1 VRKALKILALNSS
14 PRKDRGGTALLLN
27 TFVEGAKEVGAE
39 IDLVYIHDL
48 KVNPCLS
55 CFTCW
60 VKTPG
65 QCVHKDDMANLLAK
79 HRTAD
84 VLILATPVFVDGM
97 TSTLKAVL
105 DRSIPLVQPFFEVRD
120 DHCRHPP
127 LGDRKK
133 NKVVLVSV
141 SGFTELDN
149 FDPLVAHV
157 KAFCKNLNSE
167 FAGAILRPM
176 GAQLQVFK
184 QMGIQV
190 DDIFKAIKQAGR
202 ELVQA
207 GTIKPDTQTIISR
220 EIVPR
225 DEYIKAINASFQR
238 QLDAIKR

>member
-1 VRKALKILALNSS
+1 MQEELKILALNSS

-27 TFVEGAKEVGAE
+27 TFLEGAKEAGAE
-39 IDLVYIHDL
+39 IDLIYVADL
-48 KVNPCLS
+48 KVNSCLG

-65 QCVHKDDMANLLAK
+65 ECVHKDDMADLLTK

-97 TSTLKAVL
+97 TSTMKAVL
-105 DRSIPLVQPFFEVRD
+105 DRSIPLIQPFFEIRD
-120 DHCRHPP
+120 NHCRHSP
-127 LGDRKK
+127 LGERKI

-149 FDPLVAHV
+149 FDPLIAHV
-157 KAFCKNLNSE
+157 KAYCRNLNSE
-167 FAGAILRPM
+167 FVGAIVRPL

-190 DDIFKAIKQAGR
+190 DDIFNAIKQAGR

-207 GTIKPDTQTIISR
+207 GTIRPATLNIISR

-238 QLDAIKR
+238 QLDAIK

>member
-1 VRKALKILALNSS
+1 MKILALNSS
-14 PRKDRGGTALLLN
+14 PRKNRGGTALLLN
-27 TFVEGAKEVGAE
+27 TFLEGAKEAGAE
-39 IDLVYIHDL
+39 IDLVYVDDL
-48 KVNPCLS
+48 KVNSCLG

-65 QCVHKDDMANLLAK
+65 QCVHKDDMADLLTK
-79 HRTAD
+79 HQTAE
-84 VLILATPVFVDGM
+84 VLVLATPVFCDGM

-105 DRSIPLVQPFFEVRD
+105 DRTIPLVQPFFEVRD
-120 DHCRHPP
+120 DHCRHPHS
-127 LGDRKK
+127 GDQKI

-149 FDPLVAHV
+149 FNPLVAHV
-157 KAFCKNLNSE
+157 KAYCKNLNSE
-167 FAGAILRPM
+167 FVGAILRPM
-176 GAQLQVFK
+176 GAQLQAFK

-207 GTIKPDTQTIISR
+207 GSIKPNTQKIISR

-238 QLDAIKR
+238 QLDAIK

>member
-1 VRKALKILALNSS
+1 MQEALKILALNSS

-27 TFVEGAKEVGAE
+27 TLLEGAKEAGAE
-39 IDLVYIHDL
+39 IDLIYVEDL
-48 KVNPCLS
+48 KVNSCRG

-65 QCVHKDDMANLLAK
+65 QCVHKDDMVDLLTK
-79 HRTAD
+79 HQMAD
-84 VLILATPVFVDGM
+84 VIILATPVFCDGM

-105 DRSIPLVQPFFEVRD
+105 DRSIPLVHPFFEVRD

-127 LGDRKK
+127 LGDRRM

-157 KAFCKNLNSE
+157 KAYCKNLGSE
-167 FAGAILRPM
+167 FVGAILRPI

-190 DDIFKAIKQAGR
+190 DDIFKAIKQAGK

-207 GTIKPDTQTIISR
+207 GTIRPDTQNIISR

-225 DEYIKAINASFQR
+225 DEYIKAINTSFQR
-238 QLDAIKR
+238 QLDAIK

>member
-1 VRKALKILALNSS
+1 MQKALKILALNGS
-14 PRKDRGGTALLLN
+14 PRKNRGGTALLLN
-27 TFVEGAKEVGAE
+27 TFLEGAKEAGAE
-39 IDLVYIHDL
+39 IDLVYVDDL
-48 KVNPCLS
+48 KVNSCLG

-65 QCVHKDDMANLLAK
+65 QCVHKDDMADLLTK
-79 HRTAD
+79 HQTAD
-84 VLILATPVFVDGM
+84 VLVLATPVFCDGM

-105 DRSIPLVQPFFEVRD
+105 DRTIPLVQPFFEVRD

-127 LGDRKK
+127 SGDRKI

-157 KAFCKNLNSE
+157 KAYCKNLNSE
-167 FAGAILRPM
+167 FVGAILRPM

-207 GTIKPDTQTIISR
+207 GTIKPNTQKTISR

-225 DEYIKAINASFQR
+225 DEYIKAINVSFQR
-238 QLDAIKR
+238 QLDAIK

>member
-1 VRKALKILALNSS
+1 VQETLKILALNSS

-27 TFVEGAKEVGAE
+27 TFLEGAKEAGAE
-39 IDLVYIHDL
+39 IDLVYVDDL
-48 KVNPCLS
+48 KVNSCLG

-65 QCVHKDDMANLLAK
+65 QCVHKDDMADLLAK
-79 HRTAD
+79 HQSAD
-84 VLILATPVFVDGM
+84 VIVLATPVFVDGM

-105 DRSIPLVQPFFEVRD
+105 DRSIPLVQPFFEIRD

-127 LGDRKK
+127 LGDRKVS
-133 NKVVLVSV
+133 KVVLVSV

-157 KAFCKNLNSE
+157 KAYCKNLSSE
-167 FAGAILRPM
+167 FVGAILRPI

-190 DDIFKAIKQAGR
+190 DDIFKAIKQAGK

-207 GTIKPDTQTIISR
+207 GTIRSDTQNTISR
-220 EIVPR
+220 EIVSR

-238 QLDAIKR
+238 QLDAIK

>member
-1 VRKALKILALNSS
+1 MQETLKILALNSS

-27 TFVEGAKEVGAE
+27 TFLEGAKEAKAE
-39 IDLVYIHDL
+39 IDLIYVDDL
-48 KVNPCLS
+48 KVNSCLG

-65 QCVHKDDMANLLAK
+65 QCVHKDDMAELLTK
-79 HRTAD
+79 LQTAD

-127 LGDRKK
+127 LGDRKM

-149 FDPLVAHV
+149 FDPMIAHV
-157 KAFCKNLNSE
+157 KAYGKNLNCE
-167 FAGAILRPM
+167 FVGAILRPM

-190 DDIFKAIKQAGR
+190 DDIFKAIKQAGK
-202 ELVQA
+202 ELVQT
-207 GTIKPDTQTIISR
+207 GTIKPATLNTISR
-220 EIVPR
+220 DIVPR

-238 QLDAIKR
+238 QLDAIK

>member
-1 VRKALKILALNSS
+1 VRRALKILALNSS

-27 TFVEGAKEVGAE
+27 TFLEGAKEAGAE
-39 IDLVYIHDL
+39 IDLVYVHDL
-48 KVNPCLS
+48 KVKPCLG

-65 QCVHKDDMANLLAK
+65 QCVHNDDMANLLAK
-79 HRTAD
+79 HQTAD

-127 LGDRKK
+127 LGDRNM

-157 KAFCKNLNSE
+157 KAYCKNLHSE
-167 FAGAILRPM
+167 FVGAILRPM

-184 QMGIQV
+184 QMGIPV
-190 DDIFKAIKQAGR
+190 DDIFRSIKQAGK
-202 ELVQA
+202 ELVQE
-207 GTIKPDTQTIISR
+207 GTIKSDTQNTISR
-220 EIVPR
+220 EIMPR

-238 QLDAIKR
+238 QLDVAK

>member
-1 VRKALKILALNSS
+1 LALNSS
-14 PRKDRGGTALLLN
+14 PRKDRGGTALILN
-27 TFVEGAKEVGAE
+27 MFLEGAQEAGAE
-39 IDLVYIHDL
+39 VELVYVDDL
-48 KVNPCLS
+48 KVNSCLG

-65 QCVHKDDMANLLAK
+65 QCVHKDDMADLLTK
-79 HRTAD
+79 HQTAD

-120 DHCRHPP
+120 EHCRHPP
-127 LGDRKK
+127 LGDRKI

-149 FDPLVAHV
+149 FDPLVAHI
-157 KAFCKNLNSE
+157 KAYCKNLNSE
-167 FAGAILRPM
+167 FVGAILRPM

-184 QMGIQV
+184 QMGIEV
-190 DDIFKAIKQAGR
+190 DEIIEAIKQAGK
-202 ELVQA
+202 ELVEA
-207 GTIKPDTQTIISR
+207 GTIKSDTQNTISR

-225 DEYIKAINASFQR
+225 DEYVKAINASFQR
-238 QLDAIKR
+238 QLDAIK

>member
-1 VRKALKILALNSS
+1 MQETLKILALNSS

-27 TFVEGAKEVGAE
+27 TFLEGAKEAGAE
-39 IDLVYIHDL
+39 IDLVYVDDL
-48 KVNPCLS
+48 KVNSCLG

-65 QCVHKDDMANLLAK
+65 QCVHKDDMADLLTK
-79 HRTAD
+79 YQTAD

-127 LGDRKK
+127 LGDRKMS
-133 NKVVLVSV
+133 KVVLVSV

-157 KAFCKNLNSE
+157 KAYCKNLNSE
-167 FAGAILRPM
+167 FIGAILRPM
-176 GAQLQVFK
+176 GAHLQVFR

-190 DDIFKAIKQAGR
+190 DDIFMAFKQAGK

-207 GTIKPDTQTIISR
+207 GTIRPDTQNTISR

-225 DEYIKAINASFQR
+225 DEYIKVINASFKR
-238 QLDAIKR
+238 QLDAIK

>member
-1 VRKALKILALNSS
+1 MKILALNSS

-27 TFVEGAKEVGAE
+27 TFLEGAKEAGAE
-39 IDLVYIHDL
+39 IDLIYVDDL
-48 KVNPCLS
+48 KVNSCLG

-65 QCVHKDDMANLLAK
+65 QCVHKDDMADLLTK
-79 HRTAD
+79 LQTTE

-127 LGDRKK
+127 LGDRKM

-149 FDPLVAHV
+149 FDPLVVHV
-157 KAFCKNLNSE
+157 KAYCKNLNSE
-167 FAGAILRPM
+167 FVGAILRPM

-190 DDIFKAIKQAGR
+190 NDIFTAIKQAGK
-202 ELVQA
+202 ELAQA
-207 GTIKPDTQTIISR
+207 GTINPDTLNTISR

-238 QLDAIKR
+238 QLDAIK

>member
-1 VRKALKILALNSS
+1 MQEALKILALNSS
-14 PRKDRGGTALLLN
+14 PRKNRGGTALLLN
-27 TFVEGAKEVGAE
+27 TFLEGAKEAGAE
-39 IDLVYIHDL
+39 IDLVYVDDL
-48 KVNPCLS
+48 KVNSCLG

-65 QCVHKDDMANLLAK
+65 QCVHNDDMAELLMK
-79 HRTAD
+79 HQTAE
-84 VLILATPVFVDGM
+84 VLVLATPVFCDGM

-105 DRSIPLVQPFFEVRD
+105 DRTIPLVQPFFEVRD

-127 LGDRKK
+127 SGDRKI

-157 KAFCKNLNSE
+157 KAYCKNLNSE
-167 FAGAILRPM
+167 FVGAILRPM

-207 GTIKPDTQTIISR
+207 GSIKPNTQKIISR

-238 QLDAIKR
+238 QLDAIK

>member
-1 VRKALKILALNSS
+1 MKILALNSS
-14 PRKDRGGTALLLN
+14 PRKDRGGTALILN
-27 TFVEGAKEVGAE
+27 MFLEGGQEAGAE
-39 IDLVYIHDL
+39 VELVYVDDL
-48 KVNPCLS
+48 KVNSCLG

-65 QCVHKDDMANLLAK
+65 QCVHKDDMADLLTK
-79 HRTAD
+79 HQTVD

-120 DHCRHPP
+120 EHCRHPP
-127 LGDRKK
+127 LGDRKI

-157 KAFCKNLNSE
+157 KAYCKNLNSE
-167 FAGAILRPM
+167 FVGAILRPM

-184 QMGIQV
+184 QMGIEV
-190 DDIFKAIKQAGR
+190 DEIIEAIKQAGK
-202 ELVQA
+202 ELVEA
-207 GTIKPDTQTIISR
+207 GTIKSDTQNTISR

-225 DEYIKAINASFQR
+225 DEYVKAINASFQR
-238 QLDAIKR
+238 QLDAIK

>member
-1 VRKALKILALNSS
+1 MKILALNSS

-27 TFVEGAKEVGAE
+27 TFLEGAKEAGAE
-39 IDLVYIHDL
+39 IDLIYVDDL
-48 KVNPCLS
+48 KVNSCLG

-65 QCVHKDDMANLLAK
+65 QCVHKDDMADLLTK
-79 HRTAD
+79 LQTTE
-84 VLILATPVFVDGM
+84 VLILATPIFVDGM

-127 LGDRKK
+127 LGDRKM

-149 FDPLVAHV
+149 FDPLVVHV
-157 KAFCKNLNSE
+157 KAYCKNLNSE
-167 FAGAILRPM
+167 FVGAILRPM

-190 DDIFKAIKQAGR
+190 NDIFTAIKQAGK
-202 ELVQA
+202 ELAQA
-207 GTIKPDTQTIISR
+207 GTINPDTLNTISR

-238 QLDAIKR
+238 QLDAIK